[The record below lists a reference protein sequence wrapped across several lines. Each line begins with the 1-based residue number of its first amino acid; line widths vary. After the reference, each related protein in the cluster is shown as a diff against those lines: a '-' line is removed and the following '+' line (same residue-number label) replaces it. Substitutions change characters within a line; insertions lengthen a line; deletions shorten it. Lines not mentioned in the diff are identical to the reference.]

1 MLYFPQKKIKK
12 RVGLS
17 RRFRESVSDRRTAK
31 PTPLGVG
38 CGTAIE
44 TCNSQSPLLFSCGYL
59 PYSFY
64 IRNIGDFCINQHLH
78 VMKLLQN
85 LFLQKPSV
93 YYLREEKRR
102 IATINK

>member
-1 MLYFPQKKIKK
+1 LIVCQAIKDQIGIRILYALFSSEKYKK

-44 TCNSQSPLLFSCGYL
+44 TCNSQSPLLLVVGIY
-59 PYSFY
+59 PT
-64 IRNIGDFCINQHLH
+64 
-78 VMKLLQN
+78 
-85 LFLQKPSV
+85 LF
-93 YYLREEKRR
+93 
-102 IATINK
+102 I

>member
-1 MLYFPQKKIKK
+1 VIEELQ
-12 RVGLS
+12 
-17 RRFRESVSDRRTAK
+17 K

-44 TCNSQSPLLFSCGYL
+44 TCNSQSPLLLVVGIYPTL
-59 PYSFY
+59 FY